1 MGPHAPHRNRL
12 AAITAALLLGSGLL
26 AQHVPPPAAPP
37 SHPEPQATRKRGTG
51 EAPTHAPQP
60 ELPPALAFAHVRA
73 GHDAW
78 FAARTR
84 KEPAP
89 PPPDRPAGAGR
100 YVCAVLVCADCDFDV
115 PAALGLRRRD
125 VLLLS
130 VPGPFVTPEIAA
142 VLERQVLQERLSLVV
157 LLAHPRCAALQPTAA
172 GTPPDALSA
181 RADLVHRDAAR
192 LRLPLA
198 KTLAQGQRE
207 LLLACSDELRQRA
220 ADDHLRVVAAEVD
233 PSTASITWHLKAT
246 DSMPMAPVK

>member
-1 MGPHAPHRNRL
+1 MGPHAPLRRRL
-12 AAITAALLLGSGLL
+12 AALAAALLAGGLP
-26 AQHVPPPAAPP
+26 AQHVPPPAAPG
-37 SHPEPQATRKRGTG
+37 SHVEPAAQQKRGSS

-60 ELPPALAFAHVRA
+60 DLPPALAFAHVRA

-78 FAARTR
+78 LAARTR

-89 PPPDRPAGAGR
+89 PPADRPAGAGR

-130 VPGPFVTPEIAA
+130 VPGPFVTPEVAA
-142 VLERQVLQERLSLVV
+142 MLERQVLQERLSLVV
-157 LLAHPRCAALQPTAA
+157 LLAHPRCATLQPAAA
-172 GTPPDALSA
+172 GAPPDALSA
-181 RADLVHRDAAR
+181 RADLVRRDAAR

-198 KTLAQGQRE
+198 KALVLGQRE
-207 LLLACSDELRQRA
+207 LLLASSDELRQRA

-246 DSMPMAPVK
+246 DSMPMPPVK

>member
-12 AAITAALLLGSGLL
+12 AAFTAALLLGGGLL

-37 SHPEPQATRKRGTG
+37 SHAEPQAPQKRGSS

-60 ELPPALAFAHVRA
+60 DLPPALAFAHVRA

-78 FAARTR
+78 LAARTR

-89 PPPDRPAGAGR
+89 PPADRPAGAGR

-130 VPGPFVTPEIAA
+130 VPGPFVTPEVAA
-142 VLERQVLQERLSLVV
+142 MLERQVLQERLSLVV
-157 LLAHPRCAALQPTAA
+157 LLAHPRCATVPPTAA
-172 GTPPDALSA
+172 ATPPDALST
-181 RADLVHRDAAR
+181 RADLVRRDAAR

-198 KTLAQGQRE
+198 KALVLGQRE
-207 LLLACSDELRQRA
+207 LLLASSDELRQRA
-220 ADDHLRVVAAEVD
+220 AEDHLRLVAAEVD

-246 DSMPMAPVK
+246 DSMPMPPVK